1 MNTIILTDME
11 KNALLQLI
19 DLAVKSAGLNV
30 AEAAAVLARKISE
43 STPPQPQSVEYIEP
57 PVQ

>member
-43 STPPQPQSVEYIEP
+43 STPVQPQPVEHIEP
-57 PVQ
+57 